1 VIPEPTM
8 SPKKLTPKQQRFVDE
23 YLVDLNAAGAA
34 RRAGYS
40 EKWAKCSAEELM
52 RKPAIQSRMKD
63 MQQRTEV
70 TADRWVRELAAMAFY
85 DPADLGSAEIK
96 SPADIKLL
104 PEQVRRAII
113 GWSWDKYGNF
123 VLKLSPKTPSLD
135 LLGRHLGLLTTKLE
149 VTGKDGQPLQTQRV
163 PADLTGLTDDELDAL
178 ERIASKLGGHPGGTP
193 APDA

>member
-1 VIPEPTM
+1 M

-52 RKPAIQSRMKD
+52 RKPEIQAAIQARMKD
-63 MQQRTEV
+63 MQHRTEV

-96 SPADIKLL
+96 SP
-104 PEQVRRAII
+104 II

-178 ERIASKLGGHPGGTP
+178 ERIVSKLGGHPGGTP